1 MGAWIFCFS
10 VGGGAPGA
18 ALVVEIKISR
28 RAGRADDGGMDGRE
42 TPSGPGP
49 GTPQVRNQTRP
60 FFPRGIRLD
69 GGEGS
74 VDGAPLLGSKA
85 ATGNQVEPSRRKS
98 VKG

>member
-1 MGAWIFCFS
+1 MGAWRFFFS

-18 ALVVEIKISR
+18 ALVVEIQISR
-28 RAGRADDGGMDGRE
+28 RAGLADDRGMDGRG

-74 VDGAPLLGSKA
+74 VDGAPVIGCQT
-85 ATGNQVEPSRRKS
+85 ATRTKVETTRGKS
-98 VKG
+98 GKG